1 MIVKEDT
8 RLVEL
13 ADEANDEHSRVV
25 GAIDDAI
32 YHMRQAGDALIEARG
47 ELIRLA
53 GPAVRREP
61 QVQTVSKLI
70 GWRAWLRDN
79 FSASRTT
86 AERYMLVAE
95 HYDEL
100 VAERAR
106 LAADGKKF
114 NYIRTIDTIVHPEAD
129 PDEPEVEPEPVAELP
144 AEEEDGDDEEEE
156 QESGEVDEGETDP
169 DEDDED
175 TEADVADDNTE
186 PAHLVPFTVSGN
198 ASGESETL
206 EDVVTEVGYEGIE
219 DLPSPYPT
227 HEEEAYKAIGPLA
240 KWIHADPQAVAMTC
254 AQEDLEAKAYS
265 VRLIQRWVT
274 EVADA
279 LESRIQKPL
288 TMVYGGVD
296 D

>member
-32 YHMRQAGDALIEARG
+32 YHMRQAGDALIEAKTELVHRVQVRG
-47 ELIRLA
+47 GSTWA
-53 GPAVRREP
+53 
-61 QVQTVSKLI
+61 
-70 GWRAWLRDN
+70 AWLRGN
-79 FSASRTT
+79 FSASRPT
-86 AERYMLVAE
+86 AERYMLVAK

-114 NYIRTIDTIVHPEAD
+114 NYIRTLDTIVHPEAD
-129 PDEPEVEPEPVAELP
+129 PDEPDELEVEPEPVGELP

-206 EDVVTEVGYEGIE
+206 EDVVAGVGYEGIE